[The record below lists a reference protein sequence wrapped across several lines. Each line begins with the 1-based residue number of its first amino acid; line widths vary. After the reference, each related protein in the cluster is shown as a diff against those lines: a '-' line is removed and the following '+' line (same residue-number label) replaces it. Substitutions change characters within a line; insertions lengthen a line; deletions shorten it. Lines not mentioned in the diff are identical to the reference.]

1 MSNKLYKISQDPNK
15 NNKRIA
21 LVRKLV
27 IFIML
32 AIICKLFFLQI
43 WDIDGL
49 KKKASIRRQSRVLN
63 QAMRGDIVDRNGSIL
78 VSSRC
83 FYDVYID
90 PRQLRSSADE
100 VSGQL
105 SVVLGMPKDVILKKI
120 DSEKKTVILAKNVN
134 LATNKKLRKLGLRCL
149 DIIQKPGREYPQ
161 GKLAAHVLGYVNPDA
176 GIYAGVESTAQRALE
191 DMPEVK
197 AIETSASGEVIY
209 DLKTD
214 PTRAL
219 NPIKGKKITL
229 TIDTIVQH
237 IAEVELRKGVE
248 KYHANRGCVVVM
260 NPKNGEILAFALAPG
275 YEPFNYRKY
284 DQSIVKNWAL
294 TDVYPPGSTFKV
306 LTIASALETGVINEN
321 FTVLD
326 SGKIKIQ
333 GYEIKNYDYSKRPFP
348 GVIDLHLLF
357 EHSSNVG
364 SLKIGLMMTSDQFY
378 TMLRK
383 FNLGQKTGIDLPGE
397 SSGILPKPPWQT
409 IRQATV
415 SFGYSLAATPIQ
427 MAAAVASIAN
437 GGIWTTPHIIKYSQE
452 ELPLHV
458 KTHRTLKPET
468 AKKLTQILE
477 YSIRSSKADVGK
489 IPNFTVAGKTGTS
502 NKPKANGI
510 GYSKEMFTSF
520 VGFFPS
526 TNPEVLVMV
535 VIDNPTGGNIWGST
549 VAGPIFNEIASQ
561 MTRIR
566 NMKPDEPGLHVKD
579 AKGTAQ

>member
-1 MSNKLYKISQDPNK
+1 MSNKLYKITQDPNK

-27 IFIML
+27 LLIIL

-43 WDIDGL
+43 WDVDNL
-49 KKKASIRRQSRVLN
+49 KKKASLRRQSRVLN
-63 QAMRGDIVDRNGSIL
+63 QAMRGDIVDRNGNML

-83 FYDVYID
+83 YYDVYID
-90 PRQLRSSADE
+90 PRQLRDSADE
-100 VSGQL
+100 ISAKL
-105 SVVLGMPKDVILKKI
+105 SPILGVPKDSILKKI
-120 DSEKKTVILAKNVN
+120 EKEKKTVILAKNVDM
-134 LATNKKLRKLGLRCL
+134 ATNKKLRTLGLRCL

-161 GKLAAHVLGYVNPDA
+161 GKLAAHILGYVNSDA

-191 DMPEVK
+191 EMPEVK

-214 PTRAL
+214 PSRAL

-229 TIDTIVQH
+229 TLDTIVQH

-248 KYHANRGCVVVM
+248 QYNADRGCVIVM

-284 DQSIVKNWAL
+284 KQEIVKNWAL

-306 LTIASALETGVINEN
+306 LTVASALDTGVINEN
-321 FTVLD
+321 VTVLD
-326 SGKIKIQ
+326 TGKIKIQ
-333 GYEIKNYDYSKRPFP
+333 GYEIKNYDYSKHPFP
-348 GVIDLHLLF
+348 GTIDLYHLF

-364 SLKIGLMMTSDQFY
+364 SLKVGLMMTDIQFY
-378 TMLRK
+378 SMLRK
-383 FNLGQKTGIDLPGE
+383 FNLGQKTGVDLPGE
-397 SSGILPKPPWQT
+397 SSGILPKPPWQEV
-409 IRQATV
+409 RQATV

-437 GGIWTTPHIIKYSQE
+437 GGIWTTPHILQYSEE

-458 KTHRTLKPET
+458 KTKQTLKPET
-468 AKKLTQILE
+468 ASKLTKILE
-477 YSIRSSKADVGK
+477 QSIRSSASITGK

-502 NKPKANGI
+502 NKPKPNGI
-510 GYSKEMFTSF
+510 GYSKEMYTSF
-520 VGFFPS
+520 IGFFPS
-526 TNPEVLVMV
+526 TNPEVLILV
-535 VIDNPTGGNIWGST
+535 VIDNPKGANIWGST

-566 NMKPDEPGLHVKD
+566 NMNPDAPGLNVK
-579 AKGTAQ
+579 GPAQ